1 MSLMPLR
8 PISSYLRNLKLYH
21 SQQLF
26 AQATRKNVVVF
37 RLLQKPIFKPL
48 MVASTR
54 SLSSSSMLY
63 SNENDVEEEF
73 DEENEDDD
81 GEPDSDEVFI
91 QKYLDPKD
99 RSLAVS
105 VETSIKYMESVA
117 FKTTYGNDPIWKKYR
132 RNFKV
137 KLESFILDVSMLIIP
152 GHETSSEDQ
161 RDVHQ
166 TGEDQHRI
174 TLSNLQRQIP
184 GDRLQERG
192 TAETFY

>member
-1 MSLMPLR
+1 
-8 PISSYLRNLKLYH
+8 
-21 SQQLF
+21 
-26 AQATRKNVVVF
+26 
-37 RLLQKPIFKPL
+37 
-48 MVASTR
+48 
-54 SLSSSSMLY
+54 MLY

-137 KLESFILDVSMLIIP
+137 KLE
-152 GHETSSEDQ
+152 
-161 RDVHQ
+161 
-166 TGEDQHRI
+166 
-174 TLSNLQRQIP
+174 
-184 GDRLQERG
+184 
-192 TAETFY
+192 

>member
-1 MSLMPLR
+1 
-8 PISSYLRNLKLYH
+8 
-21 SQQLF
+21 
-26 AQATRKNVVVF
+26 
-37 RLLQKPIFKPL
+37 
-48 MVASTR
+48 
-54 SLSSSSMLY
+54 MLY

-137 KLESFILDVSMLIIP
+137 KLESLF
-152 GHETSSEDQ
+152 
-161 RDVHQ
+161 
-166 TGEDQHRI
+166 
-174 TLSNLQRQIP
+174 
-184 GDRLQERG
+184 
-192 TAETFY
+192 